1 MIEKVDTLLERMCG
15 DGRLAKLAVSE
26 TGFIFDPQTGQSFT
40 LNQTG
45 LLALDLLKRR
55 TSLEATAQYMA
66 AEYAVSVEVA
76 SSSLEAFVY
85 QLGRYL

>member
-1 MIEKVDTLLERMCG
+1 MIEKMDTLLQRICV

-45 LLALDLLKRR
+45 LLALDLLKRGN
-55 TSLEATAQYMA
+55 SLEMTAQYMSD
-66 AEYAVSVEVA
+66 EYEVTMDVA
-76 SSSLEAFVY
+76 SSSLEAFLY